1 MAKAESKELAA
12 AFDEGQSKPGAEGKA
27 TTPSVEVRRIDITP
41 ESAPLNDGLELELEY
56 EVDGQL
62 IDASWEIKVEPPP
75 ELPLSPSPTFLTN
88 TPHRSDARFAP
99 PQFMVDSAHK
109 RHIILLGTT
118 DAEPLVSGLG
128 SFYFMV
134 PQIDVTDVKPGTLTN
149 CGLLT
154 ASLTSDGMPV
164 LDVNMVVVVT
174 QEACGLVRTIYSPLD
189 S

>member
-27 TTPSVEVRRIDITP
+27 TSPSVEVRRIDITP

-56 EVDGQL
+56 EVEGHL
-62 IDASWEIKVEPPP
+62 IDASWEIK
-75 ELPLSPSPTFLTN
+75 
-88 TPHRSDARFAP
+88 
-99 PQFMVDSAHK
+99 FMVDSAHK
-109 RHIILLGTT
+109 RHIVLLGTT